1 MLGPTNTYKD
11 YIPFWFVSQYTNA
24 VLPIIL
30 LVVYM
35 KLRLKDIRE
44 DRDIKQV
51 DVAKFLNCTQVCYSR
66 YENEQRDIP
75 LNTLCLL
82 AEFFDTTT
90 DYILGLTD
98 NPNKH

>member
-1 MLGPTNTYKD
+1 
-11 YIPFWFVSQYTNA
+11 
-24 VLPIIL
+24 
-30 LVVYM
+30 M

-51 DVAKFLNCTQVCYSR
+51 DVATFLNCTQVCYSR
-66 YENEQRDIP
+66 YENGQRDIP

-82 AEFFDTTT
+82 AEFFNTTT

>member
-1 MLGPTNTYKD
+1 
-11 YIPFWFVSQYTNA
+11 
-24 VLPIIL
+24 
-30 LVVYM
+30 M

-75 LNTLCLL
+75 LNILCLL
-82 AEFFDTTT
+82 AEFFNTTT

>member
-1 MLGPTNTYKD
+1 
-11 YIPFWFVSQYTNA
+11 
-24 VLPIIL
+24 
-30 LVVYM
+30 M

-44 DRDIKQV
+44 DRDIKQI

-66 YENEQRDIP
+66 YENGQRDIP

-82 AEFFDTTT
+82 SEYFNTTT